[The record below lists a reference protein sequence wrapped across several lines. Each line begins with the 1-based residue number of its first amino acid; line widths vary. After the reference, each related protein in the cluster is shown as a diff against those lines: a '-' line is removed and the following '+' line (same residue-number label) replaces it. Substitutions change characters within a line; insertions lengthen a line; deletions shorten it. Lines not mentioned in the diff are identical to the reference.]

1 VQYAK
6 LGKTGITVSRACL
19 GGMMFGSWGNTDPG
33 ECIAII
39 HEAFD
44 AGVNFIDT
52 SDVYSYGESEQII
65 GKAIADNRSEWVI
78 ATKFGNPMGDARNRS
93 GGSRRWIV
101 EACENSL
108 RRLNTDYIDMYIQ
121 HRPDPDTDIDETLG
135 ALSDLVRAGKIRAF
149 GSSNYSALDMVNA
162 RHTADARGRE
172 RFRCEQL
179 GYSILV
185 RGAERDRLPL
195 ALAQGMGVMCWS
207 PLAGGWLTGMI
218 RKGGQMPTSADVG
231 NFRALSRY
239 SSDGRFNDAKLD
251 AVESLTELATEAG
264 LSIVHLSL
272 AFVREHPAVT
282 APIMGPK
289 NLTELRDLIAGAD
302 AVLSQDVLDAID
314 AIVPPGFD
322 IHPNDSR
329 GFIPP
334 EMQPAARRRSVS
346 VASESGYVGFQP
358 RKEPNWGVK
367 NVTA

>member
-1 VQYAK
+1 MQYTK
-6 LGKTGITVSRACL
+6 LGRTGITVSRACL
-19 GGMMFGSWGNTDPG
+19 GGMMFGSWGNTDHD
-33 ECIAII
+33 ECLAII
-39 HEAFD
+39 QEAGD
-44 AGVNFIDT
+44 SGVNFIDT
-52 SDVYSYGESEQII
+52 SDVYSYGESEEII
-65 GKAIADNRSEWVI
+65 GKAIAGNRSEWVI
-78 ATKFGNPMGDARNRS
+78 STKYANPMGEGENRS
-93 GGSRRWIV
+93 GASRRWITQ
-101 EACENSL
+101 ACEDSL
-108 RRLNTDYIDMYIQ
+108 RRLNTDYIDLYIQ
-121 HRPDPDTDIDETLG
+121 HRPDWDTDIDETLG

-149 GSSNYSALDMVNA
+149 GSSNFSAVDMLNA

-195 ALAQGMGVMCWS
+195 AAAQGMGIMCWS

-218 RKGGQMPTSADVG
+218 RRGGQMPTSEDLG

-239 SSDGRFNDAKLD
+239 SAEGRFNQAKLD
-251 AVESLTELATEAG
+251 AVEALIELADEAG
-264 LSIVHLSL
+264 LSIVHLGL

-289 NLTELRDLIAGAD
+289 NLTELRDLLAGAD
-302 AVLSQDVLDAID
+302 VVLSQDTLDRID

-329 GFIPP
+329 GFVPP
-334 EMQPAARRRSVS
+334 ELQPAGRRRGLAAGSDS
-346 VASESGYVGFQP
+346 AYVGFTP
-358 RKEPNWGVK
+358 RREPNWGVK